1 MNIVICGAGEVG
13 RHCAEV
19 LAAQSHNITVIDQL
33 EEKLEEL
40 DDILDVRNLEGNA
53 VHADVLLEAGCAKAD
68 LVIAAMDSDEM
79 NLLSA
84 SISKALGASK
94 VIARIHHSAYF
105 EKRGMDYA
113 RHFGIDHVVCPE
125 FSTALSIAST
135 LRSPG
140 SLAIEQFARGQL
152 EMQQFP
158 VSDNSKAVGTE
169 LASLK
174 LPASSRLAAVE
185 REGKAFLPNAQTVIQ
200 KGDIVTLIG
209 EVTGF
214 DKARKL
220 FDIDTSS
227 SRRVMILGGTAQCVW
242 VCRALK
248 DRGFSIRVFET
259 NEERAQELAEKL
271 EWTTILNVDAI
282 NTDAMKEERVD
293 LADVFLALT
302 EDEERNILAA
312 ARAKS
317 MGVKNAMALLQR
329 TTYQHLL
336 GHIGIDKAF
345 SPRSSAVTEVLRLLE
360 TGPVKHLATLA
371 EKIAEVYELSVP
383 AGEGKAVNRPLKEVK
398 LPANTM
404 LAAVQRD
411 DEVFVPGADSQ
422 IEPGDTVI
430 AIAPE
435 SARKELRKLFN
446 GK

>member
-19 LAAQSHNITVIDQL
+19 LAAQGHNITVVDQL
-33 EEKLEEL
+33 TEKLAEL

-68 LVIAAMDSDEM
+68 LVVAAMNSDEM

-84 SISKALGASK
+84 SIAKALGASK
-94 VIARIHHSAYF
+94 VIARVHHSAYF
-105 EKRGMDYA
+105 EKRGLDYG
-113 RHFGIDHVVCPE
+113 RHLGIDHLLCPE
-125 FSTALSIAST
+125 FSTARAIAST

-140 SLAIEQFARGQL
+140 ALAIEQFARGQV
-152 EMQQFP
+152 EMQQLP
-158 VSDNSKAVGTE
+158 VSENAKAIGAE
-169 LASLK
+169 LASIK
-174 LPASSRLAAVE
+174 LPASSRLAVVE
-185 REGKAFLPNAQTVIQ
+185 REGTAFLPDARTVIQ
-200 KGDIVTLIG
+200 KGDIVTIIG
-209 EVTGF
+209 QSEGF

-220 FDIDTSS
+220 FHIETNS
-227 SRRVMILGGTAQCVW
+227 SRRVMILGGSAQCVW

-248 DRGFSIRVFET
+248 NRGFTIRVFES
-259 NEERAQELAEKL
+259 EEARAHELAEKL
-271 EWTTILNVDAI
+271 DWATILNVDAV
-282 NTDAMKEERVD
+282 NTDALRDERVD

-302 EDEERNILAA
+302 GDEERNILAA

-317 MGVKNAMALLQR
+317 MGVKNAVALLQR

-336 GHIGIDKAF
+336 SHVGIDNAF
-345 SPRSSAVTEVLRLLE
+345 SPRVSAVTEVLRRMDA
-360 TGPVKHLATLA
+360 GPVKHLASLA

-404 LAAVQRD
+404 IAAVQRD
-411 DEVFVPGADSQ
+411 DEVFVPGAESR

-435 SARKELRKLFN
+435 IAKKALRKLFN
-446 GK
+446 A

>member
-13 RHCAEV
+13 RHSAEV
-19 LAAQSHNITVIDQL
+19 LAAQGHNITVVDQL
-33 EEKLEEL
+33 DEKLAEL
-40 DDILDVRNLEGNA
+40 DDVLDVRSLQGNA

-84 SISKALGASK
+84 SIGKAVGAGK

-125 FSTALSIAST
+125 YSTALAIAST

-140 SLAIEQFARGQL
+140 SLAIEQFARGQV
-152 EMQQFP
+152 EMQLLP
-158 VSDNSKAVGTE
+158 VSDGSKAVGTQ

-185 REGKAFLPNAQTVIQ
+185 RDGHAFLPDAQTVIQ

-209 EVTGF
+209 EASGF
-214 DKARKL
+214 DKARKI
-220 FDIDTSS
+220 FDTETSA

-259 NEERAQELAEKL
+259 DDARAEELAEKL
-271 EWTTILNVDAI
+271 EWVTILNTDAV

-317 MGVKNAMALLQR
+317 MGVKSAIALLQR

-336 GHIGIDKAF
+336 GHIGIDKSF

-360 TGPVKHLATLA
+360 TGPVKHLATMA
-371 EKIAEVYELSVP
+371 DKIAEVYELSVP
-383 AGEGKAVNRPLKEVK
+383 AGEGRAVNRPLKEVS
-398 LPANTM
+398 LPKQTM

-411 DEVFVPGADSQ
+411 DEVFVPGADSR

-435 SARKELRKLFN
+435 AARKELRKLFN
-446 GK
+446 AK